1 VSAFEALCAALATVA
16 LGVLLAAVIA
26 WACYLL
32 GNDNGWG
39 WAILCIVGVAIIA
52 LLTLSYTG

>member
-1 VSAFEALCAALATVA
+1 VSALEALCMALGTVA
-16 LGVLLAAVIA
+16 LAVLLAAVIA

-32 GNDNGWG
+32 GNDNAWG
-39 WAILCIVGVAIIA
+39 WAILSVVGVAIIT